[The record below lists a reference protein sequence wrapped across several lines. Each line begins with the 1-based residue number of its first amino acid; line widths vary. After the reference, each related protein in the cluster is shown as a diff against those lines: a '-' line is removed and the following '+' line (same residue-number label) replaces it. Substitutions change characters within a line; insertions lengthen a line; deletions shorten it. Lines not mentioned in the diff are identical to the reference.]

1 MEWIV
6 SPLVGMF
13 IGWITNVI
21 AIEMLF
27 LPREA
32 KYFAGKRLPFTP
44 GLIPLNKKSMISVAA
59 EHTTSVVLDSVTS
72 VKELENTEQF
82 KLFNRILDSHWAT
95 KLFVAPGRRKEM
107 FIRSTATL
115 SRDSKIKKMI
125 YNIIEK
131 QMSSYDIDL
140 LEGTV
145 RKISN
150 TSLKGIK
157 FIGAFTGLVIGI
169 LGIFI

>member
-1 MEWIV
+1 MEWFV

-13 IGWITNVI
+13 IGWVTNVI

-27 LPREA
+27 RPREA
-32 KYFAGKRLPFTP
+32 KYLVGKRLPFTP
-44 GLIPLNKKSMISVAA
+44 GLIPLNKKDMIAVAA
-59 EHTTSVVLDSVTS
+59 EHTVSVVLDSVTD
-72 VKELENTEQF
+72 VKELEKTEQF
-82 KLFNRILDSHWAT
+82 RLFNRILDSHWAT
-95 KLFVAPGRRKEM
+95 KLFVAPSKRKEL
-107 FIRSTATL
+107 FVKSTAAL
-115 SRDSKIKKMI
+115 SRDPQIKEMI

-131 QMSSYDIDL
+131 QMDSYDIDL

-157 FIGAFTGLVIGI
+157 FIGAFTGLVIGTFGI
-169 LGIFI
+169 LV